1 MTSFPARPISLAAL
15 AALLLT
21 LAGGCVER
29 ILKIQTDPPG
39 ALVTVNDEEVGVS
52 PVQVSFLWYGDYE
65 LTIRKRG
72 YETLK
77 TSYRIHPPWYQWP
90 PLDLIAETLIP
101 FTIRD
106 EHELPIFTL
115 TPAAEPPVEEVVQ
128 RAVELRDRA
137 VFEAP

>member
-1 MTSFPARPISLAAL
+1 MRSIPARPIRPVVP
-15 AALLLT
+15 AALLLA

-52 PVQVSFLWYGDYE
+52 PVQVSFLWYGDYD
-65 LTIRKRG
+65 LIFRKRG

-115 TPAAEPPVEEVVQ
+115 KPAAEPAVEEVIQ

-137 VFEAP
+137 LFETP

>member
-1 MTSFPARPISLAAL
+1 MTSGSALPTGRAAL
-15 AALLLT
+15 AVALALS
-21 LAGGCVER
+21 AGCVER
-29 ILKIQTDPPG
+29 TLKIQTDPPG

-52 PVQVSFLWYGDYE
+52 PARVLFLWYGDYD
-65 LTIRKRG
+65 LIFRKRG

-106 EHELPIFTL
+106 EQELPTFTL
-115 TPAAEPPVEEVVQ
+115 KPAEEPAVREVVE

-137 VFEAP
+137 VFETP

>member
-65 LTIRKRG
+65 LIFRKRG

-90 PLDLIAETLIP
+90 PLDLIVETLIP

-106 EHELPIFTL
+106 EHELPIFAL
-115 TPAAEPPVEEVVQ
+115 RPAAEPPVEEVVQ

>member
-1 MTSFPARPISLAAL
+1 MRSIPARPIRVAAL
-15 AALLLT
+15 AALLLA

-29 ILKIQTDPPG
+29 IMKIQTSPPG

-52 PVQVSFLWYGDYE
+52 PVKVSFLWYGDYD
-65 LTIRKRG
+65 LVFRKRG

-101 FTIRD
+101 VTIRD
-106 EHELPIFTL
+106 EHDLPTFTL
-115 TPAAEPPVEEVVQ
+115 AHAEEPAVGEVVE

>member
-1 MTSFPARPISLAAL
+1 MRSNPARCIRLIPLAAMT
-15 AALLLT
+15 ALS
-21 LAGGCVER
+21 AGCVER

-52 PVQVSFLWYGDYE
+52 PVRVSFLWYGDYD
-65 LTIRKRG
+65 LIFRKRG
-72 YETLK
+72 YETLQ

-106 EHELPIFTL
+106 VHELPTFTL
-115 TPAAEPPVEEVVQ
+115 TPAVEPTVSEVVE
-128 RAVELRDRA
+128 RASELRDRA